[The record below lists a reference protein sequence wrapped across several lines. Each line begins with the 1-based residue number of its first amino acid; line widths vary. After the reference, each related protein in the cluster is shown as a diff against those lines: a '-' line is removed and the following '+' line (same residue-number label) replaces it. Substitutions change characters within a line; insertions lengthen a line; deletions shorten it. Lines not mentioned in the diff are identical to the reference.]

1 MRRHPAAEL
10 VDRAQVD
17 LTELLHALDQTR
29 ARLTHVGDQVAGF
42 RAEADAATYVPEG
55 DPT

>member
-10 VDRAQVD
+10 IDRAQVD

-29 ARLTHVGDQVAGF
+29 ARLTHVGDQVDAF
-42 RAEADAATYVPEG
+42 RADADAATYVPEG